1 MTDDIDKDEWL
12 TAVEA
17 MHLSKMQR
25 STLVDACKREGVES
39 YKDSSGR
46 IRYEPSGIE
55 SLARTVAP
63 AAGIDV
69 ASAFKEF
76 AFAAKNSAM
85 HAEKLLS
92 LVTVPSERLL
102 DKLSGELAAARARIV
117 YLEERMDAAVAAREA
132 LLSQQADRD
141 IQAQSAKAALD
152 RKERIV
158 RIAESRLPAVIDRF
172 LGGGAKA
179 ATAMRLLDSL
189 EPAVLEALLS
199 SGILTPEQADL
210 IRELMPESPVTHPQ
224 AAE

>member
-1 MTDDIDKDEWL
+1 MSDIDKDEWL

-17 MHLSKMQR
+17 MQLSKMQR
-25 STLVDACKREGVES
+25 STLADAVKREGVET

-55 SLARTVAP
+55 SLVRILP
-63 AAGIDV
+63 QAAGVDV

-85 HAEKLLS
+85 HAEKLLA

-102 DKLSGELAAARARIV
+102 DKLSSELAAARARIA
-117 YLEERMDAAVAAREA
+117 YLEERMDSAVSAREA

-141 IQAQSAKAALD
+141 IAAQSARATLE

-158 RIAESRLPAVIDRF
+158 RIAESRLPQVIDRF
-172 LGGGAKA
+172 LGGAKA

-189 EPAVLEALLS
+189 EPAVFDALLS
-199 SGILTPEQADL
+199 SGILTPEQTEML
-210 IRELMPESPVTHPQ
+210 KELTPESPVTHPR